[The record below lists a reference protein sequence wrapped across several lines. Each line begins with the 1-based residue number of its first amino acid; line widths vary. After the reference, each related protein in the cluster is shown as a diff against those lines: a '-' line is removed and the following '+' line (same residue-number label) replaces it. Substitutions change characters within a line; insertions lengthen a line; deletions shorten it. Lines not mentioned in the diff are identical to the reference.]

1 MKKLLLLFLAVCLLC
16 AMVGCG
22 NTPAP
27 TVPTVPTQSTT
38 LATEETTPST
48 QETEDSGPVQQQ
60 PMFSVSLPVVT
71 QTETAGDGTV
81 LFHYIY
87 QNMALIGPDPEVADA
102 VIVDVLNTIDE
113 TASTAESVLNAAMSS
128 YTAGSAWT
136 PYLCRFTYEP
146 TRIDRSVLSLY
157 GEYITYSGTPHPE
170 AAYISVT
177 YDLVNGKAINLSDIL
192 TDTATGEILSRAVIN
207 HLNDNKE
214 TLFLYEGFEDTVNDR
229 FRKSFDHDQAW
240 NLTQTGLQFYFAP
253 YEIAPYSSGVVVAEI
268 PYNELTSV
276 IKDDYFPAETDTAT
290 GTVIAETFNEK
301 SLDKFT
307 QFSEVVLRNNGDKIL
322 LYTDKSV
329 QNVRLY
335 TGSWSADG
343 TAFTAE
349 HAVFAAN
356 SLTPGDAIMIQDSFD
371 TDLPL
376 FYLTYESE
384 GRTVETFIS
393 LDSETGVV
401 TLTEY

>member
-1 MKKLLLLFLAVCLLC
+1 MKKLLLLFLSVCLLC
-16 AMVGCG
+16 TMVGCG

-27 TVPTVPTQSTT
+27 TESTVSTQGTT
-38 LATEETTPST
+38 LSTDNTTPST
-48 QETEDSGPVQQQ
+48 QETENTLPVQQ
-60 PMFSVSLPVVT
+60 PMYSVSLPVVT
-71 QTETAGDGTV
+71 QTETANDGTV

-87 QNMALIGPDPEVADA
+87 QNVVLIGPDPEVTDA
-102 VIVDVLNTIDE
+102 VIVDMLNRIDK
-113 TASTAESVLNAAMSS
+113 TTSTAKSVLSAAKDS
-128 YTAGSAWT
+128 YTAGSTWT

-170 AAYISVT
+170 AAYSSVT
-177 YDLVNGKAINLSDIL
+177 YDLVNGKAITLSDIL
-192 TDTATGEILSRAVIN
+192 TDTATGEILSSAVIN
-207 HLNDNKE
+207 HLKDNKE
-214 TLFLYEGFEDTVNDR
+214 ALFLYEGFEDTVKDR
-229 FRKSFDHDQAW
+229 FSKSFDHDQAW

-268 PYNELTSV
+268 PYSELTSV
-276 IKDDYFPAETDTAT
+276 IKDAYFPAETDASN
-290 GTVIAETFNEK
+290 GTVVAEIFDGE

-307 QFSEVVLRNNGDKIL
+307 QFSEVVLHNNGDKIL

-329 QNVRLY
+329 QNIRLY

-349 HAVFAAN
+349 HAVFAAH

-371 TDLPL
+371 TSLPSL
-376 FYLTYESE
+376 YLTYES
-384 GRTVETFIS
+384 GGGTVETFIS
-393 LDSETGVV
+393 LDKDSMSV
-401 TLTEY
+401 TLTEN